1 MPDIDTTN
9 TTATGMQM
17 TATDFLRRQHESVK
31 AMFAD
36 LAVATGDERRE
47 LFDCLRR
54 SLAVHE
60 TAEEICIHP
69 EAREISDEAEQIV
82 EARLVEEKKAKVA
95 LKELEDIGPDGDDFA
110 TKLAAFRI
118 DAEAHAAAEERDL
131 FPLIEA
137 NVSRQRLVELA
148 DTLRETEELAPTH
161 AHPHS
166 PTSGIGNVLVGSF
179 AAMADKVR
187 DWFAERRDR

>member
-1 MPDIDTTN
+1 MSESYTT
-9 TTATGMQM
+9 TTGGGTQI
-17 TATDFLRRQHESVK
+17 TATDFLRQQHANVK
-31 AMFAD
+31 TMFAE
-36 LAVATGDERRE
+36 LSAATGDERRD
-47 LFDCLRR
+47 LFDCLRQ

-69 EAREISDEAEQIV
+69 EAREISPEAEQVV
-82 EARLVEEKKAKVA
+82 EARLAEEKKAKVA
-95 LKELEDIGPDGDDFA
+95 LKELEDIGPDGDDFP
-110 TKLAAFRI
+110 TKLAAFRT

-148 DTLRETEELAPTH
+148 GTLQETEELAPTH

-187 DWFAERRDR
+187 DWFAERKNR